1 MILYK
6 KTPLKF
12 KGKDYEIR
20 VLYDNETIN
29 VMAFLNNHPANGYR
43 HMVKIPKRCD
53 AKKVL
58 EKHALTELI
67 EVCKAEII
75 ERRWET
81 LSKAI
86 SESKIDHSASDL
98 G

>member
-1 MILYK
+1 
-6 KTPLKF
+6 
-12 KGKDYEIR
+12 
-20 VLYDNETIN
+20 VLYDNKTIN
-29 VMAFLNNHPANGYR
+29 VVAFLNNHPANGYR
-43 HMVKIPKRCD
+43 HIVKIPERCD

-67 EVCKAEII
+67 EICKAEIT
-75 ERRWET
+75 EKRWET

-86 SESKIDHSASDL
+86 YESSIDDSPANP